1 MSYFFKKE
9 KFRVE
14 TAGQMVVW
22 SRQKLNAMQPALEI
36 ANWI

>member
-22 SRQKLNAMQPALEI
+22 AKQKLSAMQSALEI
-36 ANWI
+36 AKE